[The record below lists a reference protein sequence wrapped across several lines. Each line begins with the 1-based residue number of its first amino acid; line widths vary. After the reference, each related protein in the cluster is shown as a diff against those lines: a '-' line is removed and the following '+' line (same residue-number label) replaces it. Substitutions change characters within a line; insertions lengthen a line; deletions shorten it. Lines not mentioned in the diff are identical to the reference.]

1 MPTGGDIRPFYK
13 QAQGVE
19 GLTSANTWN
28 GVTDAVANRYK
39 SQYEYDANGN
49 IQSAK
54 RWDNAGTQYDDLKY
68 HYEKSGTQLLRNRL
82 YHLNESINGG
92 YGDIGVDG
100 SQFE

>member
-28 GVTDAVANRYK
+28 GVTDAVADRYK

-49 IQSAK
+49 IETVEHF
-54 RWDNAGTQYDDLKY
+54 DETGTQYDDLKY
-68 HYEKSGTQLLRNRL
+68 NYEKNGTQLLCNRL
-82 YHLNESINGG
+82 YPPLHRRERPRSCR
-92 YGDIGVDG
+92 
-100 SQFE
+100 S